1 MVRPERWN
9 LNSKAFLLIFYLWK
23 HRWLVEYGEWWLH
36 VVLSSCLSE
45 DWENELSPAWC
56 RWNLNT
62 SHHQRHHLQ
71 VHPQNQSPRH
81 RPEWYKIKESA
92 KNNFLNSIYLIDCFT
107 LYIQTLLQILF
118 AQNFKS
124 RFRAMNKLH
133 HIPNKTKLKVEC
145 TDIC

>member
-71 VHPQNQSPRH
+71 VHLQSPRH

-92 KNNFLNSIYLIDCFT
+92 KKQFLKFHLSNWLFYTIQHKHYYKFYLLRILNHVLELWTNSTTF
-107 LYIQTLLQILF
+107 QI
-118 AQNFKS
+118 
-124 RFRAMNKLH
+124 KLS
-133 HIPNKTKLKVEC
+133 
-145 TDIC
+145 